1 MYNEHNGV
9 FGTKMMT
16 IHINRKYKTN
26 HNHKKIRR
34 IMRVLGLSSVIRRQT
49 QSCTKSNPKEQA
61 AENILN
67 REFNAERINQK

>member
-9 FGTKMMT
+9 FATKMME

-26 HNHKKIRR
+26 YNHKRIHR
-34 IMRVLGLSSVIRRQT
+34 IMRMLGLSSIVRKQIH
-49 QSCTKSNPKEQA
+49 SCTKNNPKWQA

-67 REFNAERINQK
+67 REFKAEKIN